1 MEKFNDFL
9 VLLDAN
15 LSGSWW
21 FPALLIGTGIFFT
34 IYLGLPQFRY
44 FKSALKIVSGK
55 TKSSDSEG
63 ETTGFQALTTAM
75 SGAVGTG
82 NIGGVALAIWTG
94 GPAAIFWMW
103 ITAIFGMTTKFVE
116 VTLGHKYRT
125 KLSDGS
131 ISGGPM
137 YYIEQGLNMKWVAIL
152 FAFLMMITAIG
163 SGNMPQINNI
173 ALVMN
178 TEFSVPKLFTGLFLG
193 GLLWIIIIGGIKRI
207 ASVASKIIPI
217 MGLIY
222 FGGALIIL
230 IENYQNVIPSFQAI
244 FAQVFTGS
252 AAVGGFLGASFAMSL
267 KYGVARGLYSNE
279 AGQGSSPIAHAS
291 SKNKSI
297 DQGVVSILEPFID
310 TIVVCSVTALVILSS
325 GVWTQKFDTQF
336 SKTDMVVLDGIY
348 SDDKNDDG
356 NYVFPEDINE
366 LTNYVQGIESNIRN
380 YSGTLNVKEG
390 KIVEKNITI
399 IHLRSIAE
407 DVVFH
412 TPETSDDDETKLSGH
427 LIIKN
432 GKVDKA
438 ISYTYDSKNKSFRTL
453 DPQSGVKDAES
464 GKIMYELILNNG
476 LLLDQ
481 LIKEVE
487 SKISLEE
494 NNPERDASI
503 LRMLL
508 AEKDELLEKRETNLD
523 KEKSFI
529 FNEIVEGRSLV
540 SSAELTAK
548 AFSNGI
554 MGEYGGKLVA
564 IALLLFA
571 FSTAITWCYYGDRS
585 TAYIFGEKGVVWYR
599 NFYVLCFILAAVIDT
614 TVVWNIAYVV
624 VALVSIPNLIAMFV
638 LRKEM
643 KLLSDDFKVK

>member
-1 MEKFNDFL
+1 MEQFNNFL
-9 VLLDAN
+9 ILLDSN

-34 IYLGLPQFRY
+34 IYLGFPQFKY

-55 TKSSDSEG
+55 TDSSESDG

-103 ITAIFGMTTKFVE
+103 ITAIFGMTTKYVE

-193 GLLWIIIIGGIKRI
+193 ALLWIIIIGGIKRI

-230 IENYQNVIPSFQAI
+230 IENYQNIIPSFNAI

-325 GVWTQKFDTQF
+325 GVWTQKFETNF
-336 SKTDMVVLDGIY
+336 SKTDMVILEGIY
-348 SDDKNDDG
+348 SDEKNIDSEYLYPDQ
-356 NYVFPEDINE
+356 INE
-366 LTNYVQGIESNIRN
+366 LNMYVQSIDS
-380 YSGTLNVKEG
+380 NVKEFSGELNIEAG
-390 KIVEKNITI
+390 KLLTQNITVL
-399 IHLRSIAE
+399 HSRSIAE
-407 DVVFH
+407 DIKITNQIDD
-412 TPETSDDDETKLSGH
+412 TPYTGTLNVD
-427 LIIKN
+427 N
-432 GKVDKA
+432 GK
-438 ISYTYDSKNKSFRTL
+438 IT
-453 DPQSGVKDAES
+453 ES
-464 GKIMYELILNNG
+464 VVIQGK
-476 LLLDQ
+476 
-481 LIKEVE
+481 
-487 SKISLEE
+487 
-494 NNPERDASI
+494 
-503 LRMLL
+503 
-508 AEKDELLEKRETNLD
+508 
-523 KEKSFI
+523 
-529 FNEIVEGRSLV
+529 SLV

-548 AFSNGI
+548 AFSQGI
-554 MGEYGGKLVA
+554 MGQYGGKLVA

-571 FSTAITWCYYGDRS
+571 FSTSITWCYYGDRS
-585 TAYIFGEKGVVWYR
+585 TAYIFGEKGVIWYR
-599 NFYVLCFILAAVIDT
+599 NFYVVCFVLAAVIDT
-614 TVVWNIAYVV
+614 TIVWNIAYVV

-643 KLLSDDFKVK
+643 KLLSDNFKVK

>member
-1 MEKFNDFL
+1 MDKFNDFL
-9 VLLDAN
+9 ILLDAN

-34 IYLGLPQFRY
+34 IYLGFPQFKY
-44 FKSALKIVSGK
+44 FRSALKIVSGK
-55 TKSSDSEG
+55 SSNSDSNG

-103 ITAIFGMTTKFVE
+103 ITAIFGMTTKYVE

-125 KLSDGS
+125 TLSDGS

-137 YYIEQGLNMKWVAIL
+137 YYIEKGLNINLAGKKLPSKWIAIL

-178 TEFSVPKLFTGLFLG
+178 TEFSVPKVFTGLFLG

-230 IENYQNVIPSFQAI
+230 IENYQNVIPSFNAI

-252 AAVGGFLGASFAMSL
+252 AAIGGFLGASFAMSL

-310 TIVVCSVTALVILSS
+310 TLVVCSVTALVILSS
-325 GVWTQKFDTQF
+325 GVWTQKFDTTF
-336 SKTDMVVLDGIY
+336 SKTDMIIIEGTY
-348 SDDKNDDG
+348 SDQKDTNGRYLNPDHIEELNKYVQSLDSNVKEFSGLLEVNNGILGNDDITIIHSRSVAEDVSVLNNG
-356 NYVFPEDINE
+356 NF
-366 LTNYVQGIESNIRN
+366 
-380 YSGTLNVKEG
+380 YSGTLNV
-390 KIVEKNITI
+390 
-399 IHLRSIAE
+399 L
-407 DVVFH
+407 
-412 TPETSDDDETKLSGH
+412 
-427 LIIKN
+427 N
-432 GKVDKA
+432 GKVIDQITFK
-438 ISYTYDSKNKSFRTL
+438 
-453 DPQSGVKDAES
+453 
-464 GKIMYELILNNG
+464 GK
-476 LLLDQ
+476 
-481 LIKEVE
+481 
-487 SKISLEE
+487 
-494 NNPERDASI
+494 
-503 LRMLL
+503 
-508 AEKDELLEKRETNLD
+508 
-523 KEKSFI
+523 
-529 FNEIVEGRSLV
+529 SLV

-548 AFSNGI
+548 AFSQGI
-554 MGEYGGKLVA
+554 LGQYGGKLVA

-571 FSTAITWCYYGDRS
+571 FSTSITWCYYGDRS

-624 VALVSIPNLIAMFV
+624 VALVSIPNLIAMFA

-643 KLLSDDFKVK
+643 KLLSDNFVTNK

>member
-1 MEKFNDFL
+1 MTQFNDFL
-9 VLLDAN
+9 LLLDSN

-21 FPALLIGTGIFFT
+21 FPILLVGTGIFFT
-34 IYLGLPQFRY
+34 IYLGFPQFR
-44 FKSALKIVSGK
+44 FFGKAWKLVSGK
-55 TKSSDSEG
+55 NNKSDEEG
-63 ETTGFQALTTAM
+63 ETTGFEALTTAM

-116 VTLGHKYRT
+116 VTMGHKYRT
-125 KLSDGS
+125 KLEDGS

-137 YYIEQGLNMKWVAIL
+137 YYIEHALNMKWAGIL

-178 TEFSVPKLFTGLFLG
+178 TEFSVPKIFTGLFLG
-193 GLLWIIIIGGIKRI
+193 ALLWIIIIGGIKRI

-222 FGGALIIL
+222 LGGALIIL
-230 IENYQNVIPSFQAI
+230 LENYQNIIPSFNAI

-291 SKNKSI
+291 SKNTSI

-325 GVWTQKFDTQF
+325 GVWTEKFDTTF
-336 SKTDMVVLDGIY
+336 SKTDMVILDGIY
-348 SDDKNDDG
+348 SDKENIDG
-356 NYVFPEDINE
+356 NYLYPDHMNE
-366 LTNYVQGIESNIRN
+366 LTKYVQYIDSDVDE
-380 YSGTLNVKEG
+380 YSGVLEIRDGTL
-390 KIVEKNITI
+390 ITSDI
-399 IHLRSIAE
+399 TVLHSRSIAE
-407 DVVFH
+407 NVIVTDKEDKSLYTGFLNV
-412 TPETSDDDETKLSGH
+412 E
-427 LIIKN
+427 N
-432 GKVDKA
+432 GKV
-438 ISYTYDSKNKSFRTL
+438 
-453 DPQSGVKDAES
+453 QDAVTFQ
-464 GKIMYELILNNG
+464 GK
-476 LLLDQ
+476 
-481 LIKEVE
+481 
-487 SKISLEE
+487 
-494 NNPERDASI
+494 
-503 LRMLL
+503 
-508 AEKDELLEKRETNLD
+508 
-523 KEKSFI
+523 
-529 FNEIVEGRSLV
+529 SLV
-540 SSAELTAK
+540 SSSELTAK
-548 AFSNGI
+548 AFSQGI
-554 MGEYGGKLVA
+554 FGQFGGKLVA

-585 TAYIFGEKGVVWYR
+585 TAYIFGERGVFWYR

-614 TVVWNIAYVV
+614 TIVWNIAYVV
-624 VALVSIPNLIAMFV
+624 VALVSIPNLIALFV
-638 LRKEM
+638 LRNEM
-643 KLLSDDFKVK
+643 KDLTKEFISKY

>member
-1 MEKFNDFL
+1 MEQFNAFL
-9 VLLDAN
+9 VLLDSN

-34 IYLGLPQFRY
+34 IYLGFPQFKY
-44 FKSALKIVSGK
+44 FNSAFKIVSGK
-55 TKSSDSEG
+55 TKNSESNG

-103 ITAIFGMTTKFVE
+103 ITAIFGMTTKYVE

-125 KLSDGS
+125 TLNDGS

-137 YYIEQGLNMKWVAIL
+137 YYIEQGLHMKWVAIL

-178 TEFSVPKLFTGLFLG
+178 TEFAVPKLFTGLFLG
-193 GLLWIIIIGGIKRI
+193 ALLWIIIIGGIKRI
-207 ASVASKIIPI
+207 ASVASRIIPI

-230 IENYQNVIPSFQAI
+230 AENYQNIIPSFNAI

-325 GVWTQKFDTQF
+325 GVWTQKFDTTF
-336 SKTDMVVLDGIY
+336 SKTDMVILEGIY
-348 SDDKNDDG
+348 SDEKNIDG
-356 NYVFPEDINE
+356 EYINPDHINE
-366 LTNYVQGIESNIRN
+366 LTNYVQSIDSNVN
-380 YSGTLNVKEG
+380 EFSGSLDIKDG
-390 KIVEKNITI
+390 KILSENITV
-399 IHLRSIAE
+399 IHSRSIAE
-407 DVVFH
+407 DIRI
-412 TPETSDDDETKLSGH
+412 SNSIDDGLFSGKLDV
-427 LIIKN
+427 KN
-432 GKVDKA
+432 GK
-438 ISYTYDSKNKSFRTL
+438 ISEQVTIN
-453 DPQSGVKDAES
+453 
-464 GKIMYELILNNG
+464 GK
-476 LLLDQ
+476 
-481 LIKEVE
+481 
-487 SKISLEE
+487 
-494 NNPERDASI
+494 
-503 LRMLL
+503 
-508 AEKDELLEKRETNLD
+508 
-523 KEKSFI
+523 
-529 FNEIVEGRSLV
+529 SLV

-548 AFSNGI
+548 AFSQGI
-554 MGEYGGKLVA
+554 LGQYGGKLVA

-571 FSTAITWCYYGDRS
+571 FSTSITWCYYGDRS

-599 NFYVLCFILAAVIDT
+599 NFYVLCFVLAAVIDT

-643 KLLSDDFKVK
+643 KSLSDNFEIK

>member
-1 MEKFNDFL
+1 MEQFNNFL
-9 VLLDAN
+9 ILLDSN

-34 IYLGLPQFRY
+34 IYLGFPQFKY

-55 TKSSDSEG
+55 TDSSDSDG

-103 ITAIFGMTTKFVE
+103 ITAIFGMTTKYVE

-178 TEFSVPKLFTGLFLG
+178 TEFSIPKLFTGLFLG
-193 GLLWIIIIGGIKRI
+193 ALLWIIIIGGIKRI

-230 IENYQNVIPSFQAI
+230 IENYQNIIPSFNAI

-325 GVWTQKFDTQF
+325 GVWTQKFETNF
-336 SKTDMVVLDGIY
+336 SKTDMVVLDGTY
-348 SDDKNDDG
+348 SDEKNIDSEYLYPDQ
-356 NYVFPEDINE
+356 INE
-366 LTNYVQGIESNIRN
+366 LNKYVQSIDS
-380 YSGTLNVKEG
+380 NVKEFSGELNVVAG
-390 KIVEKNITI
+390 KLLTQNITVL
-399 IHLRSIAE
+399 HSRSIAE
-407 DVVFH
+407 DIKI
-412 TPETSDDDETKLSGH
+412 TNQIDETLYTGT
-427 LIIKN
+427 LNVDN
-432 GKVDKA
+432 GK
-438 ISYTYDSKNKSFRTL
+438 IT
-453 DPQSGVKDAES
+453 ES
-464 GKIMYELILNNG
+464 VVIQGK
-476 LLLDQ
+476 
-481 LIKEVE
+481 
-487 SKISLEE
+487 
-494 NNPERDASI
+494 
-503 LRMLL
+503 
-508 AEKDELLEKRETNLD
+508 
-523 KEKSFI
+523 
-529 FNEIVEGRSLV
+529 SLV
-540 SSAELTAK
+540 SSAALTAK
-548 AFSNGI
+548 AFSQGI
-554 MGEYGGKLVA
+554 MGQYGGKLVA

-571 FSTAITWCYYGDRS
+571 FSTSITWCYYGDRS
-585 TAYIFGEKGVVWYR
+585 TAYIFGEKGVIWYR
-599 NFYVLCFILAAVIDT
+599 NFYVICFVLAAVIDT
-614 TVVWNIAYVV
+614 TIVWNIAYVV

-643 KLLSDDFKVK
+643 KLLSDNFEVK

>member
-1 MEKFNDFL
+1 MEQFNNFL
-9 VLLDAN
+9 ILLDSN

-34 IYLGLPQFRY
+34 IYLGFPQFKY
-44 FKSALKIVSGK
+44 FKSAFKIVSGK
-55 TKSSDSEG
+55 NKSDSEG

-125 KLSDGS
+125 KLKDGS

-193 GLLWIIIIGGIKRI
+193 ALLWIIIIGGIKRI

-217 MGLIY
+217 MGIIY

-230 IENYQNVIPSFQAI
+230 AENYQNIIPSFSAI
-244 FAQVFTGS
+244 FSQVFTGS

-325 GVWTQKFDTQF
+325 GVWTQKFDTTF
-336 SKTDMVVLDGIY
+336 SKTDMVILEGIY
-348 SDDKNDDG
+348 SDEKNDDG
-356 NYVFPEDINE
+356 NYIHPDHISE
-366 LTNYVQGIESNIRN
+366 LTKYVQSIDS
-380 YSGTLNVKEG
+380 NVKEYSGSLDVVEG
-390 KIVEKNITI
+390 KLIADNITV
-399 IHLRSIAE
+399 IHSRSIAE
-407 DVVFH
+407 DISVH
-412 TPETSDDDETKLSGH
+412 NLNSNLYSGKLN
-427 LIIKN
+427 IIG
-432 GKVDKA
+432 GKVNEQV
-438 ISYTYDSKNKSFRTL
+438 II
-453 DPQSGVKDAES
+453 E
-464 GKIMYELILNNG
+464 GK
-476 LLLDQ
+476 
-481 LIKEVE
+481 
-487 SKISLEE
+487 
-494 NNPERDASI
+494 
-503 LRMLL
+503 
-508 AEKDELLEKRETNLD
+508 
-523 KEKSFI
+523 
-529 FNEIVEGRSLV
+529 SLV

-548 AFSNGI
+548 AFSQGI
-554 MGEYGGKLVA
+554 LGQYGGKLVA

-571 FSTAITWCYYGDRS
+571 FSTSITWCYYGDRS

-643 KLLSDDFKVK
+643 KKLSDEFNII

>member
-1 MEKFNDFL
+1 MEQFNNFL
-9 VLLDAN
+9 ILLDSN

-34 IYLGLPQFRY
+34 IYLGFPQFKY
-44 FKSALKIVSGK
+44 FNSALKIVSGK
-55 TKSSDSEG
+55 TKSTDQDG

-103 ITAIFGMTTKFVE
+103 ITAIFGMTTKYVE

-193 GLLWIIIIGGIKRI
+193 ALLWVIIIGGIKRI

-230 IENYQNVIPSFQAI
+230 AENYQNIIPSFNAI

-325 GVWTQKFDTQF
+325 GVWTQKFDTNF
-336 SKTDMVVLDGIY
+336 SKTDMVILEGTY
-348 SDDKNDDG
+348 SDEKNIDG
-356 NYVFPEDINE
+356 DYLYPKQINE
-366 LTNYVQGIESNIRN
+366 LNSYVQSLD
-380 YSGTLNVKEG
+380 SDVKEFSG
-390 KIVEKNITI
+390 ELTVQDGNLITQNITI
-399 IHLRSIAE
+399 LHSRSIAE
-407 DVVFH
+407 DV
-412 TPETSDDDETKLSGH
+412 TILDQDDSNLFTGILNVD
-427 LIIKN
+427 N
-432 GKVDKA
+432 GKIIESVD
-438 ISYTYDSKNKSFRTL
+438 I
-453 DPQSGVKDAES
+453 Q
-464 GKIMYELILNNG
+464 GK
-476 LLLDQ
+476 
-481 LIKEVE
+481 
-487 SKISLEE
+487 
-494 NNPERDASI
+494 
-503 LRMLL
+503 
-508 AEKDELLEKRETNLD
+508 
-523 KEKSFI
+523 
-529 FNEIVEGRSLV
+529 SLV

-548 AFSNGI
+548 AFSQGI
-554 MGEYGGKLVA
+554 MGQYGGKLVA

-571 FSTAITWCYYGDRS
+571 FSTSITWCYYGDRS
-585 TAYIFGEKGVVWYR
+585 TAYIFGEKGVIWYR
-599 NFYVLCFILAAVIDT
+599 NFYVLCFVLAAVIDT
-614 TVVWNIAYVV
+614 TIVWNIAYVV

-643 KLLSDDFKVK
+643 KSLSDNFELK

>member
-1 MEKFNDFL
+1 MEQFNNFL
-9 VLLDAN
+9 ILLDSN

-34 IYLGLPQFRY
+34 IYLGFPQFKY
-44 FKSALKIVSGK
+44 FKSAFKIVSGK
-55 TKSSDSEG
+55 NKSDSEG

-125 KLSDGS
+125 KLKDGS

-178 TEFSVPKLFTGLFLG
+178 TEFSVPKLFTGLSLG
-193 GLLWIIIIGGIKRI
+193 ALLWIIIIGGIKRI

-217 MGLIY
+217 MGIIY

-230 IENYQNVIPSFQAI
+230 AENYQNIIPSFSAI
-244 FAQVFTGS
+244 FSQVFTGS

-325 GVWTQKFDTQF
+325 GVWTQKFDTTF
-336 SKTDMVVLDGIY
+336 SKTDMVILEGIY
-348 SDDKNDDG
+348 SDEKNDDG
-356 NYVFPEDINE
+356 NYIHPDHISE
-366 LTNYVQGIESNIRN
+366 LTKYVQSIDS
-380 YSGTLNVKEG
+380 NVKEYSGSLDVVEG
-390 KIVEKNITI
+390 KLITDNITV
-399 IHLRSIAE
+399 IHSRSIAE
-407 DVVFH
+407 DISVRNLN
-412 TPETSDDDETKLSGH
+412 SNLYSGKLN
-427 LIIKN
+427 IIG
-432 GKVDKA
+432 GKVNEQVV
-438 ISYTYDSKNKSFRTL
+438 I
-453 DPQSGVKDAES
+453 E
-464 GKIMYELILNNG
+464 GK
-476 LLLDQ
+476 
-481 LIKEVE
+481 
-487 SKISLEE
+487 
-494 NNPERDASI
+494 
-503 LRMLL
+503 
-508 AEKDELLEKRETNLD
+508 
-523 KEKSFI
+523 
-529 FNEIVEGRSLV
+529 SLV

-548 AFSNGI
+548 AFSQGI
-554 MGEYGGKLVA
+554 LGQYGGKLVA

-571 FSTAITWCYYGDRS
+571 FSTSITWCYYGDRS

-643 KLLSDDFKVK
+643 KKLSDEFNII

>member
-1 MEKFNDFL
+1 MKNTEIKVNQFNDFL
-9 VLLDAN
+9 ILLDSN

-34 IYLGLPQFRY
+34 IYLRFPQFRY
-44 FKSALKIVSGK
+44 FKSAIKIVSGK
-55 TKSSDSEG
+55 NRNTDSDG

-75 SGAVGTG
+75 SGAIGTG

-103 ITAIFGMTTKFVE
+103 ITAIFGMTTKYVE

-125 KLSDGS
+125 KLNDGS

-137 YYIEQGLNMKWVAIL
+137 YYIEQGLKMKWVAIL

-173 ALVMN
+173 ALVMDS
-178 TEFSVPKLFTGLFLG
+178 EFSVPKLFTGLFLG
-193 GLLWIIIIGGIKRI
+193 ALLWIIIIGGIKRI

-222 FGGALIIL
+222 LGGAVIIL
-230 IENYQNVIPSFQAI
+230 IENYQNIIPSFNAI

-325 GVWTQKFDTQF
+325 GVWTQKFETTF
-336 SKTDMVVLDGIY
+336 SNTDMVILEGVY
-348 SDDKNDDG
+348 SDQKNPDG
-356 NYVFPEDINE
+356 SYVYPDHIVE
-366 LTNYVQGIESNIRN
+366 LTKYVQSMNSEVNEFSGLISIVDGRLISSNITVINARSIAESIIVTTKN
-380 YSGTLNVKEG
+380 NDNDKPNNLYTGNINVING
-390 KIVEKNITI
+390 KIVE
-399 IHLRSIAE
+399 S
-407 DVVFH
+407 
-412 TPETSDDDETKLSGH
+412 
-427 LIIKN
+427 LIFK
-432 GKVDKA
+432 GK
-438 ISYTYDSKNKSFRTL
+438 
-453 DPQSGVKDAES
+453 
-464 GKIMYELILNNG
+464 
-476 LLLDQ
+476 
-481 LIKEVE
+481 
-487 SKISLEE
+487 
-494 NNPERDASI
+494 
-503 LRMLL
+503 
-508 AEKDELLEKRETNLD
+508 
-523 KEKSFI
+523 
-529 FNEIVEGRSLV
+529 SLV

-548 AFSNGI
+548 AFSQGI
-554 MGEYGGKLVA
+554 LGQFGGKLVA

-585 TAYIFGEKGVVWYR
+585 TAYIFGEKGVFWYR
-599 NFYVLCFILAAVIDT
+599 NFYVICFVLAAVIDT

-624 VALVSIPNLIAMFV
+624 VALVSIPNLIALFV

-643 KLLSDDFKVK
+643 KNLSDSFLK

>member
-1 MEKFNDFL
+1 MNQFNEFL
-9 VLLDAN
+9 LLLDSN

-21 FPALLIGTGIFFT
+21 FPILLVGTGIFFT
-34 IYLGLPQFRY
+34 VYLGFPQFR
-44 FKSALKIVSGK
+44 FFGKAWKLVSGK
-55 TKSSDSEG
+55 NTKSDAEG
-63 ETTGFQALTTAM
+63 ETTGFEALTTAM

-116 VTLGHKYRT
+116 VTMGHKYRT
-125 KLSDGS
+125 KLEDGS

-137 YYIEQGLNMKWVAIL
+137 YYIEHALNMKWAGIL

-178 TEFSVPKLFTGLFLG
+178 TEFSVPKIFTGLFLG
-193 GLLWIIIIGGIKRI
+193 ALLWIIIIGGIKRI

-230 IENYQNVIPSFQAI
+230 LENYQNIIPSFNAI

-291 SKNKSI
+291 SKNSSI

-325 GVWTQKFDTQF
+325 GVWTEKFDTTF
-336 SKTDMVVLDGIY
+336 SKTDMVILDGTY
-348 SDDKNDDG
+348 SDQENIDG
-356 NYVFPEDINE
+356 TYLYPDHMNQ
-366 LTNYVQGIESNIRN
+366 LTKYVQSIDSDVDE
-380 YSGTLNVKEG
+380 YSGIIEIQDGRL
-390 KIVEKNITI
+390 ITSDI
-399 IHLRSIAE
+399 TVLHSRSIAE
-407 DVVFH
+407 NITVTDKEDKNLY
-412 TPETSDDDETKLSGH
+412 TGSLSVE
-427 LIIKN
+427 N
-432 GKVDKA
+432 GKV
-438 ISYTYDSKNKSFRTL
+438 
-453 DPQSGVKDAES
+453 QDAVTFE
-464 GKIMYELILNNG
+464 GK
-476 LLLDQ
+476 
-481 LIKEVE
+481 
-487 SKISLEE
+487 
-494 NNPERDASI
+494 
-503 LRMLL
+503 
-508 AEKDELLEKRETNLD
+508 
-523 KEKSFI
+523 
-529 FNEIVEGRSLV
+529 SLV

-548 AFSNGI
+548 AFSQGI
-554 MGEYGGKLVA
+554 LGQFGGKLVA

-585 TAYIFGEKGVVWYR
+585 TAYIFGERGVFWYR

-614 TVVWNIAYVV
+614 TIVWNIAYVV
-624 VALVSIPNLIAMFV
+624 VALVSIPNLIALFV
-638 LRKEM
+638 LRNEM
-643 KLLSDDFKVK
+643 KDLTKEFINKYE

>member
-1 MEKFNDFL
+1 MDQFNEFL
-9 VLLDAN
+9 ILLDSN

-21 FPALLIGTGIFFT
+21 FPILLVGTGIFFT
-34 IYLGLPQFRY
+34 IYLGFPQFR
-44 FKSALKIVSGK
+44 FFGKAWHLVSGK
-55 TKSSDSEG
+55 NKKTDADG
-63 ETTGFQALTTAM
+63 ETTAFEALTTAM

-116 VTLGHKYRT
+116 VTMGHKYRT
-125 KLSDGS
+125 KLEDGS

-137 YYIEQGLNMKWVAIL
+137 YYIESALNMKWAGIL

-193 GLLWIIIIGGIKRI
+193 ILLWIIIIGGIKRI

-230 IENYQNVIPSFQAI
+230 TENYQNIIPSFNAI
-244 FAQVFTGS
+244 FSQVFTGS

-325 GVWTQKFDTQF
+325 GVWTQKFDTTF
-336 SKTDMVVLDGIY
+336 AKTDMVILDGIY
-348 SDDKNDDG
+348 SDEKNVDG
-356 NYVFPEDINE
+356 SYVYPDQINE
-366 LTNYVQGIESNIRN
+366 LTNFVQSLDSNVKE
-380 YSGTLNVKEG
+380 YSGTIYIEDGSLVDSE
-390 KIVEKNITI
+390 ITVL
-399 IHLRSIAE
+399 HSRSIAE
-407 DVVFH
+407 D
-412 TPETSDDDETKLSGH
+412 
-427 LIIKN
+427 IKVIN
-432 GKVDKA
+432 NNKNLYTGTLNIVD
-438 ISYTYDSKNKSFRTL
+438 
-453 DPQSGVKDAES
+453 
-464 GKIMYELILNNG
+464 GKIS
-476 LLLDQ
+476 
-481 LIKEVE
+481 E
-487 SKISLEE
+487 SVTLEG
-494 NNPERDASI
+494 
-503 LRMLL
+503 
-508 AEKDELLEKRETNLD
+508 K
-523 KEKSFI
+523 
-529 FNEIVEGRSLV
+529 SLV

-548 AFSNGI
+548 AFSQGVF
-554 MGEYGGKLVA
+554 GEYGGKLVA

-585 TAYIFGEKGVVWYR
+585 TAYIFGERGVFWYR
-599 NFYVLCFILAAVIDT
+599 NFFVLCFILAAVIDT
-614 TVVWNIAYVV
+614 TIVWNIAYVV
-624 VALVSIPNLIAMFV
+624 VALVSIPNLIALFV
-638 LRKEM
+638 PRGEM
-643 KLLSDDFKVK
+643 KELTNDFVKEN